1 MNQCSNMI
9 ASPDPRAFFKST
21 MLRSSTSS
29 MRSMSLDLS
38 IGFPM
43 RQEDS
48 DDPRSR
54 YRLWEVAGA
63 SHSWLYQNGFNVTAS
78 GVTENQTIEKH
89 IAACAGPHVIL
100 RTGKLRARQG
110 LNR

>member
-1 MNQCSNMI
+1 MI
-9 ASPDPRAFFKST
+9 ASPDPRAFFKRT

-29 MRSMSLDLS
+29 VRSMSLDLS

-110 LNR
+110 LIR